1 MASEELSHMEV
12 MKKAKELVSSLLS
25 DSALN
30 DLPPDCDADEVSTL
44 LALEQGRAIT
54 INLKRFDG
62 EVIRKG
68 LVQPS
73 HSKLSNAN
81 Y

>member
-1 MASEELSHMEV
+1 MATSTEENQEMSHKEV
-12 MKKAKELVSSLLS
+12 MKKAKELVSRLLS
-25 DSALN
+25 DPALN

-62 EVIRKG
+62 EIIRKG
-68 LVQPS
+68 LDYNNI
-73 HSKLSNAN
+73 L
-81 Y
+81 